1 MIAAFEQRLADVLGA
16 RLSAPFGGRV
26 RLPPGEEAPED
37 PQILVGVERVEPV
50 DPDFGSIRP
59 EIAPGSAD
67 LRRVMRLDCTVI
79 LEVHP
84 GAGGGRA
91 QQMQGLDAALYA
103 LDAADFRDGSAL
115 RSAGDPGFL
124 IQSLRITGASA
135 PLDPTAPNAPPVG
148 LTLRAEGWFW
158 PAGISGEEGVEIGE
172 VRVRGA
178 TLPLL
183 LSHVRS
189 GQVSPAAPELIA
201 GGAAVDFILRFGA
214 TGTLASTGAEEPPG
228 TLPFGNLALLLVGP
242 GGGPGAGTLS
252 GGTPGAEG
260 VHLVAVTEGAATFRY
275 TPSAEAATDTLVVTL
290 DSGAGEPGIEL
301 GRFTLRVRQA

>member
-1 MIAAFEQRLADVLGA
+1 MIAAFEQRLADVLGT
-16 RLSAPFGGRV
+16 RLPAPFGGRV

-37 PQILVGVERVEPV
+37 PQIIVGVERMEPV
-50 DPDFGSIRP
+50 DPDLGSVRP

-67 LRRVMRLDCTVI
+67 FRRVMRLDCTVT

-103 LDAADFRDGSAL
+103 LDASDFRDGSAL
-115 RSAGDPGFL
+115 RGVGDPGFL

-135 PLDPTAPNAPPVG
+135 PLDPTARNAPPVG

-158 PAGISGEEGVEIGE
+158 PAGIPGEEGVEIGE

-178 TLPLL
+178 TLPILL
-183 LSHVRS
+183 
-189 GQVSPAAPELIA
+189 SPAAPELIA
-201 GGAAVDFILRFGA
+201 GGAAVDFTLRFGA
-214 TGTLASTGAEEPPG
+214 TGTLASTGAEEPTG
-228 TLPFGNLALLLVGP
+228 TLPFGNLALLLVGA
-242 GGGPGAGTLS
+242 GGRAGAGTLS

-260 VHLVAVTEGAATFRY
+260 VHLVAVTEGVATVRY
-275 TPSAEAATDTLVVTL
+275 TPPAEAVTDTLVVTL

-301 GRFTLRVRQA
+301 ARFTLRVRET